1 MKLFQNIYSVWGKY
15 KCNHAYLSRL
25 TSDSI
30 ANIKHLAN
38 NSIRNASSASYNLL
52 SNGPSLKDFIKSA
65 AIVSQLHEEPV
76 EEIPYLP
83 NDSNYGQKRKV
94 YFDIYGCQM
103 NVNDTEIVWSILQ
116 DSGFLKTDSL
126 DEADVVL
133 VVTCAIRDG
142 AETKI
147 WNRLDY
153 LKAIK
158 NKTKKKRHMKIGV
171 LGCMAE
177 RLKHKLLENQN
188 AVDLGNNNNL
198 ILLKD

>member
-1 MKLFQNIYSVWGKY
+1 MKLFQNIYNICGKY
-15 KCNHAYLSRL
+15 RFNHTYFSRL
-25 TSDSI
+25 TSDSV
-30 ANIKHLAN
+30 ANIKYIQN
-38 NSIRNASSASYNLL
+38 KSIRTASNSSHLL
-52 SNGPSLKDFIKSA
+52 MNGPSLKDFIKGSA
-65 AIVSQLHEEPV
+65 VVSELYEEPA

-83 NDSNYGQKRKV
+83 TDCNYGQKRKV

-116 DSGFLKTDSL
+116 NSGFLKTDSL

-142 AETKI
+142 AETKV

-158 NKTKKKRHMKIGV
+158 NKLKKKRHMKIGV

-177 RLKHKLLENQN
+177 RLKHKLLEKQN
-188 AVDLGNNNNL
+188 AVDLGNNRFN
-198 ILLKD
+198 